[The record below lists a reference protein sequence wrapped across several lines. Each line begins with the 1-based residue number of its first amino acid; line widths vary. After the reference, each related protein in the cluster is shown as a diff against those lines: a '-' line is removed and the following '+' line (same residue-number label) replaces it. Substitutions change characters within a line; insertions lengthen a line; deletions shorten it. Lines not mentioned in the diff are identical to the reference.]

1 VQHAIDPRAHLAGHR
16 PSRKVSDEEAG
27 IGSTP
32 EATQEDRR
40 KEMKA
45 FRPPKKIVFALAL
58 VAVASA
64 AGVAVAAQTIV
75 TDTDNVHL
83 RIVKSQ
89 FDDGFD
95 SGWHTHPGPAIVQ
108 VEHGR
113 FKIFQG
119 RCEPTTVGAGET
131 YIEVPNVPVLAV
143 AKGEIEWT
151 TTLLY
156 ETGQAAGT
164 PVASPCPS
172 QEDD

>member
-1 VQHAIDPRAHLAGHR
+1 MR
-16 PSRKVSDEEAG
+16 
-27 IGSTP
+27 
-32 EATQEDRR
+32 
-40 KEMKA
+40 A
-45 FRPPKKIVFALAL
+45 FRPSKKIVLALAI
-58 VAVASA
+58 VAVTSA

-108 VEHGR
+108 VQQGR

-119 RCEPTTVGAGET
+119 TCEPTTVSAGET
-131 YIEVPNVPVLAV
+131 YIEVPNDPVLAV

-151 TTLLY
+151 TTLIY
-156 ETGQAAGT
+156 ETGRPAAT
-164 PVASPCPS
+164 PVASPCPAGDE
-172 QEDD
+172 EDDD

>member
-1 VQHAIDPRAHLAGHR
+1 MRSTLARISPVIAVLARWAMKNPRSSPPPKPHR
-16 PSRKVSDEEAG
+16 ETG
-27 IGSTP
+27 G
-32 EATQEDRR
+32 
-40 KEMKA
+40 EMKA
-45 FRPPKKIVFALAL
+45 FRPSKKIVFALAT

-64 AGVAVAAQTIV
+64 ASVAAAAQTIV

-83 RIVKSQ
+83 RVVKSQ

-108 VEHGR
+108 VQQGR

-119 RCEPTTVGAGET
+119 SCQPTTVGAGET
-131 YIEVPNVPVLAV
+131 YIEVPNAPVLAV

-156 ETGQAAGT
+156 ETGQSAAT
-164 PVASPCPS
+164 PVASPCPAG
-172 QEDD
+172 EEGDDD

>member
-1 VQHAIDPRAHLAGHR
+1 
-16 PSRKVSDEEAG
+16 
-27 IGSTP
+27 
-32 EATQEDRR
+32 
-40 KEMKA
+40 MKA

-83 RIVKSQ
+83 RVVKSQ

-108 VEHGR
+108 VQRGR

-131 YIEVPNVPVLAV
+131 YIEVPNIPVLAV
-143 AKGEIEWT
+143 AEGEIEWT

-156 ETGQAAGT
+156 ETGRAAGT

-172 QEDD
+172 REEDD

>member
-1 VQHAIDPRAHLAGHR
+1 
-16 PSRKVSDEEAG
+16 
-27 IGSTP
+27 
-32 EATQEDRR
+32 
-40 KEMKA
+40 MKA
-45 FRPPKKIVFALAL
+45 FRPNKKIVLALAI
-58 VAVASA
+58 VALATA

-108 VEHGR
+108 VQKGR

-119 RCEPTTVGAGET
+119 TCEPTTVAAGET

-151 TTLLY
+151 TTLIY
-156 ETGQAAGT
+156 ETGRPAAT
-164 PVASPCPS
+164 PVASPCPPGE
-172 QEDD
+172 EDDDD